1 MVLAVIVIVGLLTL
15 LAALRRA
22 APRPHPA
29 VTAGQATETA
39 AGGHPESLTAEL
51 EPAAEEYL
59 AWLADH
65 HWPADDYLDLEQQ
78 WRHELGMLDLT
89 EVPHCPSCLLRREDV
104 WPCPRC
110 GRLLHSSCGH
120 GMRRRPVAEPYR
132 ALGLGSEPEAVV
144 AEWICTGCASVVG
157 LDVENDSDPSGP
169 LS

>member
-1 MVLAVIVIVGLLTL
+1 MVLAVIVIAGLLAL
-15 LAALRRA
+15 LASLRRA
-22 APRPHPA
+22 APRPRPS
-29 VTAGQATETA
+29 A
-39 AGGHPESLTAEL
+39 APEESAPEGHPESLTAEL
-51 EPAAEEYL
+51 EPGAEEYL

-78 WRHELGMLDLT
+78 WRHELGLLDLT

-110 GRLLHSSCGH
+110 GALLHSSCGH
-120 GMRRRPVAEPYR
+120 GMRRRPVAQPYH
-132 ALGLGSEPEAVV
+132 ALGLGDEPEAVI

-157 LDVENDSDPSGP
+157 LDVENDSDP

>member
-1 MVLAVIVIVGLLTL
+1 MVLAVIVIAGLLAL
-15 LAALRRA
+15 LAAVRRA
-22 APRPHPA
+22 APRPRPA
-29 VTAGQATETA
+29 VAAGQTDETTS
-39 AGGHPESLTAEL
+39 GGHPESLTAEL

-78 WRHELGMLDLT
+78 WRHELGLLDLT
-89 EVPHCPSCLLRREDV
+89 EVPHCPSCRLRREDV

-120 GMRRRPVAEPYR
+120 GMRRRQVNQPYR

-157 LDVENDSDPSGP
+157 LDVENDSDP